1 VKIRDNKDMRYGK
14 FVMTFAL
21 ASGIALAQDAPAAGQ
36 AFAPSG
42 QAAPFVVQPGTRIP
56 LSMINSVNTK
66 NSAAGDRV
74 YLQTVFPIIANGK
87 IVIPPGS
94 YVEGTVTEVKRP
106 GRVKGR
112 GSLFVRFDSL
122 ILPNGVTRD
131 FRARVGALDGRGDE
145 KLEHK
150 EGKIESESGKANDAK
165 TAAITGVSGGLI
177 GAGLGAEIGHIGE
190 GAAIGAGA
198 GVAAGV
204 MMALLTRGPD
214 ATLPKGSTIEMVLD
228 RQLAF
233 SGDEVDFHSAPAS
246 ANFADGGGPGSQQK
260 SGSGLP
266 GMRRLPI

>member
-1 VKIRDNKDMRYGK
+1 MRYGI
-14 FVMTFAL
+14 FLSTLSL
-21 ASGIALAQDAPAAGQ
+21 AAGVALAQDAPA
-36 AFAPSG
+36 
-42 QAAPFVVQPGTRIP
+42 PFVVQTGTRIP

-74 YLQTVFPIIANGK
+74 YLQTVFPILSNGK
-87 IVIPPGS
+87 VIIPPGS

-131 FRARVGALDGRGDE
+131 FRARVGAIDGRGDE
-145 KLEHK
+145 KLERT
-150 EGKIESESGKANDAK
+150 EGKIRSESGKGDDAK
-165 TAAITGVSGGLI
+165 TVAVTGATGALI
-177 GAGLGAEIGHIGE
+177 GAGLGSQVGSMGE

-204 MMALLTRGPD
+204 MMALLSRGPE

-228 RQLAF
+228 RQLNF
-233 SGDEVDFHSAPAS
+233 TGEEIDFRGAAPA
-246 ANFADGGGPGSQQK
+246 ANFADGGGPSPAPK
-260 SGSGLP
+260 SGGLP
-266 GMRRLPI
+266 GLRRLPI